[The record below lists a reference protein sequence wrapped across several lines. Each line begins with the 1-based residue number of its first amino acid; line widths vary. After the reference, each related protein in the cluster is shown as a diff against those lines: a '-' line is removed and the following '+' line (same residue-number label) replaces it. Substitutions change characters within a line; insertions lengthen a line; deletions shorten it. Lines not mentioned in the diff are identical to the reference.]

1 MEEYVY
7 KGKKR
12 LRCGYTTGSCAA
24 AAAKAAAEIL
34 LGGHEISET
43 ELMTPSGRVL
53 KLDISNIKIASDS
66 VSCSVQK
73 DSGDDPDITNG
84 VYVYAEVFKT
94 KNGIEITGGEGIG
107 MVTKPGLDRPVG
119 DSAINTV
126 PRGMITKAVVQIA
139 EKYGYS
145 GGFKIVVSIPG
156 GEELA
161 KKTFNPRIGIV
172 GGLSVIGTTG
182 IVEPM
187 SDKAIVE
194 TIRTEASAKRAQGQ
208 KSLLLVVGNYG
219 ERFLKEN
226 MPKIA
231 DKSVMCSNFIGEAL
245 DIGVSLGFEN
255 ILLVGHIG
263 KAAKLGSG
271 IMNTHSSYA
280 DGRMETLM
288 ACGVMAGVPSDVL
301 CKIDGCVSVDA
312 ALDILYEDKAA
323 DKLLDVLINRIDFYL
338 RARVKGGAETA
349 AVVFS
354 DKHPVL
360 LKTGKADEIIRAL
373 ENTED

>member
-7 KGKKR
+7 KGTKR

-34 LGGHEISET
+34 LGGREICET

-53 KLDISNIKIASDS
+53 KLDISNIKIAPDS

-84 VYVYAEVFKT
+84 VYVYAEVFKI

-107 MVTKPGLDRPVG
+107 TVTKPGLDRPVG

-126 PRGMITKAVVQIA
+126 PRRMITKAVVQIA

-323 DKLLDVLINRIDFYL
+323 DKLLDVLINRIEFYL

-360 LKTGKADEIIRAL
+360 LKTDKADEIIRAL
-373 ENTED
+373 ENTEG

>member
-1 MEEYVY
+1 MDEYVY
-7 KGKKR
+7 KGTKR

-24 AAAKAAAEIL
+24 AAAKAAADML
-34 LGGHEISET
+34 LGGQEISET

-53 KLDISNIKIASDS
+53 KLDISNIKIAPDS

-84 VYVYAEVFKT
+84 VYVYAEVFKI

-107 MVTKPGLDRPVG
+107 TVTKPGLDRPVG

-126 PRGMITKAVVQIA
+126 PRRMITKAVVQIA

-323 DKLLDVLINRIDFYL
+323 DKLLDVLINRIEFYL

-360 LKTGKADEIIRAL
+360 LKTDKADEIIRAL